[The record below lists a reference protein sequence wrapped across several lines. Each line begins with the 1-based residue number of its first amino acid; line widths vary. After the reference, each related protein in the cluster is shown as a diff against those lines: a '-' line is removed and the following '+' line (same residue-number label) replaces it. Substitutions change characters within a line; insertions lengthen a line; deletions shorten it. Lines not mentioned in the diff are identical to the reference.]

1 MQPPPPPQLLPPPP
15 PPPPDPALIL
25 FARGVIARLEVW
37 PALRVAVEQGWGGP
51 SSREKRRWLAS
62 EIVHPFDADADGA
75 GASSSSSSADVG

>member
-1 MQPPPPPQLLPPPP
+1 
-15 PPPPDPALIL
+15 
-25 FARGVIARLEVW
+25 VIARLEVW